1 MDIGKAF
8 SFVFD
13 DEQWVTVFVVGGLLT
28 ILLFVPLVNI
38 VVFLAFMGYMLETA
52 RNVAMGSP
60 NPLPRWDNFGEKLS
74 LGFNAFLITLV
85 WSLPA
90 LAVSMIFLCVP
101 FLGAMGGDDAAAA
114 AALGTLFCVVPII
127 IILAVVLQPLMLAAI
142 TRYLQTGSLGS
153 AFQVGTII
161 AMVRADLGGWIVL
174 WLLYALCGLVASAGS
189 MVVIGMLFTYPYSQA
204 VFGHILG
211 QKLRQLAQ
219 PTTYGATYPA
229 PPNPM

>member
-28 ILLFVPLVNI
+28 ILLFIPLINF
-38 VVFLAFMGYMLETA
+38 VVIFALMGFMLETA

-60 NPLPRWDNFGEKLS
+60 RPLPRWDNFGEKLS
-74 LGFNAFLITLV
+74 LGFNAFLITIV

-90 LAVSMIFLCVP
+90 LAVSMVFLCVP
-101 FLGAMGGDDAAAA
+101 LLGAMGGDDAAVA
-114 AALGTLFCVVPII
+114 AALGTVFCIVPII
-127 IILAVVLQPLMLAAI
+127 IVLALVLQPLMLAAI

-153 AFQVGTII
+153 AFQFGQII
-161 AMVRADLGGWIVL
+161 AMVRADLGGWVML
-174 WLLYALCGLVASAGS
+174 WLLYVLCGLVASAGS
-189 MVVIGMLFTYPYSQA
+189 MIVIGILFTYPYSQA

-219 PTTYGATYPA
+219 PAAYGACYHT